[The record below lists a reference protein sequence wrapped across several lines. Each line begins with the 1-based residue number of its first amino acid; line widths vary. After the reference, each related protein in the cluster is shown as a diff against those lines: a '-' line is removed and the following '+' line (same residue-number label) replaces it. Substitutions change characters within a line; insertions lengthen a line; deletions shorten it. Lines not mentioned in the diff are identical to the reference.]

1 MKKLTIL
8 ATILVAAT
16 CAMNAQIKQDTYAYP
31 ERNGYKLTNDW
42 IYSLYE
48 DNYKDDTKPG
58 ADGFV
63 RAATAKNGI
72 FYFINRAADNSGA
85 ELVRVDVAT
94 GQKLEPIA
102 LTGEHLF
109 EAQNED
115 GSWTLS
121 ALVPYNDIKI
131 DAAGHLLVGSA
142 TTNRF
147 QLYLVD
153 ETTGAA
159 TEIINEDLK
168 ANEAFADQG
177 EFRFDAFGVYGD
189 VTTGEAVVMAAN
201 QVENWFAFKWVISDG
216 VAQPAQL
223 IEFDFEGLTPSDS
236 YLVKEDKGQ
245 IVVNATGNAI
255 QFLIL
260 EADAESSLFY
270 FDGNGTLATLFTES
284 EGTAT
289 VLDDFKKN
297 TAYGINV
304 TNNEGD
310 VCTLNT
316 GHNGICEFQL
326 GEDYFLLIAATNTV
340 GTPNSAFAL
349 YQFKDANKALADVT
363 PLWFFP
369 TKGMGNGSNA
379 PRTATPSVLVSEDGK
394 SAKLCVYTCNSGY
407 AVYTFAAPG
416 AATGLESVVEDV
428 KVEKVIRDGQVRI
441 IRNGVEYNVLGA
453 QVK

>member
-16 CAMNAQIKQDTYAYP
+16 FTMNAQIKQDTYAYP
-31 ERNGYKLTNDW
+31 ERNGYTLTNDW
-42 IYSLYE
+42 IYSSSE
-48 DNYKDDTKPG
+48 DNYNNDTKPG
-58 ADGFV
+58 TDGFV
-63 RAATAKNGI
+63 RAATAKDGI

-85 ELVRVDVAT
+85 ELVRVDIAT
-94 GQKLEPIA
+94 GQKLDPIA
-102 LTGEHLF
+102 LTGENLF
-109 EAQNED
+109 QAQKED
-115 GSWTLS
+115 GTWELS

-159 TEIINEDLK
+159 TEIINEALTE
-168 ANEAFADQG
+168 NEDIAALG
-177 EFRFDAFGVYGD
+177 GFRFDAFGVYGD
-189 VTTGEAVVMAAN
+189 VTGDAVVMAAN
-201 QVENWFAFKWVISDG
+201 QTGTWFAFKWVIEG
-216 VAQPAQL
+216 GEVQPAQ
-223 IEFDFEGLTPSDS
+223 IVDFDFTGVTPSDS
-236 YLVKEDKGQ
+236 YLVTEDKGV
-245 IVVNATGNAI
+245 INVAGTGNAI

-270 FDGNGTLATLFTES
+270 FDGNNTLATLFTES

-289 VLDDFKKN
+289 LLDDFKKA
-297 TAYGINV
+297 TAGIRV
-304 TNNEGD
+304 VNNPGD
-310 VCTLNT
+310 TCVLNQ

-326 GEDYFLLIAATNTV
+326 GEDYFLLIAATNT
-340 GTPNSAFAL
+340 GGKPNSAFAL

-369 TKGMGNGSNA
+369 NKGMGAVSNA
-379 PRTATPSVLVSEDGK
+379 PRTATPAVVLSEDGL
-394 SAKLCVYTCNSGY
+394 SAKLCLYTCNNGY
-407 AVYTFAAPG
+407 AVYTMAPNAG
-416 AATGLESVVEDV
+416 GSTGLESVVEDV
-428 KVEKVIRDGQVRI
+428 KVEKVIENGQMFI
-441 IRNGVEYNVLGA
+441 LKNGVRYNVLGA